1 MFNILK
7 LTIMTKTVL
16 NRLVAL
22 VCVMLMGLAAKAQT
36 AQYLIVTLQDETK
49 TVFALAEKPVVT
61 MADGIFKAETPSQAI
76 EVAIAD
82 VLNYTFSDQAPYT
95 DIEQVSADTKPIIE
109 AGRAQLAGLKPG
121 TIVNVFTIDGRRAA
135 NAVAASNGT
144 ADIDLSGL
152 GNGVFILTT
161 PSASYKIYNR

>member
-1 MFNILK
+1 
-7 LTIMTKTVL
+7 MTKTVL
-16 NRLVAL
+16 NRLVVL
-22 VCVMLMGLAAKAQT
+22 VCVMLLGLAAKAQT
-36 AQYLIVTLQDETK
+36 AQYLIVTQQDATQ
-49 TVFALAEKPVVT
+49 VAFALAEKPVVT
-61 MADGIFKAETPSQAI
+61 LTDGIFKAETPTQTF
-76 EVAIAD
+76 EVVLAD

-121 TIVNVFTIDGRRAA
+121 TVVNVFTIDGRRAA

>member
-1 MFNILK
+1 
-7 LTIMTKTVL
+7 MTKTVL
-16 NRLVAL
+16 NRLVVL
-22 VCVMLMGLAAKAQT
+22 VCVMLMGLGAKAQT

-95 DIEQVSADTKPIIE
+95 DIDQVKTDATKPIIE

>member
-49 TVFALAEKPVVT
+49 TLNDKAIDAVMQKLINNLKTQLNAE
-61 MADGIFKAETPSQAI
+61 
-76 EVAIAD
+76 
-82 VLNYTFSDQAPYT
+82 L
-95 DIEQVSADTKPIIE
+95 
-109 AGRAQLAGLKPG
+109 R
-121 TIVNVFTIDGRRAA
+121 
-135 NAVAASNGT
+135 
-144 ADIDLSGL
+144 
-152 GNGVFILTT
+152 
-161 PSASYKIYNR
+161 

>member
-1 MFNILK
+1 
-7 LTIMTKTVL
+7 MTKTVL
-16 NRLVAL
+16 NRLVVL
-22 VCVMLMGLAAKAQT
+22 VCVMLMGLGAKAQT

-144 ADIDLSGL
+144 ADIDLSEL
-152 GNGVFILTT
+152 GYGVFILTT

>member
-1 MFNILK
+1 
-7 LTIMTKTVL
+7 MTKTVL
-16 NRLVAL
+16 NRLVVL
-22 VCVMLMGLAAKAQT
+22 VCVMLMGLGAKAQT

-109 AGRAQLAGLKPG
+109 AGRQCRSR
-121 TIVNVFTIDGRRAA
+121 IQWNGRHRPQWTGQR
-135 NAVAASNGT
+135 SLYPDHT
-144 ADIDLSGL
+144 QC
-152 GNGVFILTT
+152 
-161 PSASYKIYNR
+161 

>member
-1 MFNILK
+1 
-7 LTIMTKTVL
+7 MTKTVL
-16 NRLVAL
+16 NRLVVL

-36 AQYLIVTLQDETK
+36 AQYLIVTQQDATQ
-49 TVFALAEKPVVT
+49 VAFALAEKPVVT
-61 MADGIFKAETPSQAI
+61 LTDGIFKAETPTQTF
-76 EVAIAD
+76 EVVLAD

-121 TIVNVFTIDGRRAA
+121 TVVNVFTIDGRRAA

>member
-1 MFNILK
+1 
-7 LTIMTKTVL
+7 MTKTVL

-61 MADGIFKAETPSQAI
+61 MTDGIFKAETPSQAI

-95 DIEQVSADTKPIIE
+95 DIEQVKTDATKPVIE
-109 AGRAQLAGLKPG
+109 AGNAHFENLKPG
-121 TIVNVFTIDGRRAA
+121 TVVNIFTVDGRRAGSA
-135 NAVAASNGT
+135 TATATGT
-144 ADIDLSGL
+144 VDISLKGMPT
-152 GNGVFILTT
+152 GVYILTT

>member
-16 NRLVAL
+16 NRLVVL
-22 VCVMLMGLAAKAQT
+22 VCVMLMGLGAKAQT

-49 TVFALAEKPVVT
+49 AVFALAEKPVVT
-61 MADGIFKAETPSQAI
+61 MTDGIFKAETPSQVI